1 MHRSWFSAAGAG
13 SVALAAVLAGCAG
26 PVSSSSAPVPA
37 GPTARTCQRVT
48 GGAPWHGLLRVHGDQ
63 ATLDAYDDYFSPSC
77 LVVPAGRPVT
87 LVLTD
92 RGSLPHELD
101 GDGAAVSVS
110 VDAGG
115 TTFVRLPALTRPTR
129 LVCGLHVDRQMVL
142 AVVPEQGGGTGDV

>member
-1 MHRSWFSAAGAG
+1 
-13 SVALAAVLAGCAG
+13 
-26 PVSSSSAPVPA
+26 VPA
-37 GPTARTCQRVT
+37 GPTARTCQRVS
-48 GGAPWHGLLRVHGDQ
+48 GGAPWHGLLRVRGDQ

-101 GDGAAVSVS
+101 GDGTAVSVS

-115 TTFVRLPALTRPTR
+115 TTFVRLPALERPTR
-129 LVCGLHVDRQMVL
+129 LVCGLHVDHQMVL
-142 AVVPEQGGGTGDV
+142 AVVPEPGTSGDV